1 MRECS
6 NLAVCSAGMCIFRR
20 DLAFRGK
27 KNQDKKSRLKRFYSF
42 IIVVSYHLN
51 CNKDEKV
58 LSIIYCQKANE
69 KTTSATP
76 ATKAKGKEAETA
88 ATAILIVVVGFYH
101 CDDCS
106 KRLVPSRDTKRAW
119 RYFTCCSPII
129 LVAALGG
136 FIRGSVLE
144 RIFQAT
150 GWKLSGQVAHCWSTD
165 YRILHG
171 RRPQNLN
178 NDCVYVYIH
187 AWMHL
192 VVSPS

>member
-1 MRECS
+1 MICSSQCSQGGMFIFFFFFCGCAKKSTIRITHTYMRECS

-106 KRLVPSRDTKRAW
+106 KRLVPSRDTKRA
-119 RYFTCCSPII
+119 
-129 LVAALGG
+129 
-136 FIRGSVLE
+136 
-144 RIFQAT
+144 
-150 GWKLSGQVAHCWSTD
+150 
-165 YRILHG
+165 
-171 RRPQNLN
+171 
-178 NDCVYVYIH
+178 
-187 AWMHL
+187 
-192 VVSPS
+192 

>member
-58 LSIIYCQKANE
+58 LSIVYCQKANE
-69 KTTSATP
+69 KTASATP

-106 KRLVPSRDTKRAW
+106 KRLVPSRDTKRACA
-119 RYFTCCSPII
+119 TSLAAPQSSSS
-129 LVAALGG
+129 LLSAASSVAAYSNEY
-136 FIRGSVLE
+136 F
-144 RIFQAT
+144 
-150 GWKLSGQVAHCWSTD
+150 KLPDGN
-165 YRILHG
+165 Y
-171 RRPQNLN
+171 
-178 NDCVYVYIH
+178 
-187 AWMHL
+187 L
-192 VVSPS
+192 VRLRTADRQIIESYMVEGHKI